1 MDELDKKLFN
11 DLSEKVEIPIRC
23 EYIIKN
29 ALKNGN
35 NKSKNILKNIILI
48 VARTCGIIFLTSGI
62 VFASAKIYE
71 NVWKEPK
78 KIDNFYGDNYE
89 YDENALY
96 GTGHSKDIDIS
107 KNNAIT
113 KEEAKI
119 KFEEILKKFGYENE
133 KIISIE
139 LADNPAD
146 DSLFYRATTENK
158 FMLDIDAKDTR
169 NFKIFTDIAYKDI
182 DKYRGTQEEVEKV
195 VEEICKKYGYDLSK
209 YNHKEIG
216 FNMAQSVFEES
227 LSNNTYIEYCPE
239 NANIWGVGY
248 NKEYNGVVNRSE
260 EIKVGIIP
268 EINELYYFIY
278 TNKAPENTDIVID
291 KEKAKE
297 IAIEKEKQL
306 NIGYNIKNTSVEL
319 DIVKMNGNAYLREN
333 NFEHYYE
340 SSTTENYPLNKL
352 LYYRVEEKVRQVWRV
367 KLEFEPTEKLEY
379 SEYSFTYF
387 IDTTTGEIVGGE

>member
-1 MDELDKKLFN
+1 MDKLDRKLFN

-23 EYIIKN
+23 EYVIKN
-29 ALKNGN
+29 ALKNGKS
-35 NKSKNILKNIILI
+35 KSKNKIKNIIL
-48 VARTCGIIFLTSGI
+48 VLARTCAAIFLTSGI

-78 KIDNFYGDNYE
+78 KVDSFYGDNYE
-89 YDENALY
+89 YNENELY
-96 GTGHSKDIDIS
+96 GIGHSKDIDIS
-107 KNNAIT
+107 KQNAIT
-113 KEEAKI
+113 KEEAKT

-139 LADNPAD
+139 LADNPSD

-158 FMLDIDAKDTR
+158 FLLDIDAKDTR

-182 DKYRGTQEEVEKV
+182 DNYRGTQEEVEKV
-195 VEEICKKYGYDLSK
+195 AEEICRKYGYDLSQ
-209 YNHKEIG
+209 YNHKEIT
-216 FNMAQSVFEES
+216 FNIAESVFEKS
-227 LSNNTYIEYCPE
+227 LTNNTYIEPSPDD
-239 NANIWGVGY
+239 ANIWRVKY
-248 NKEYNGVVNRSE
+248 NKEYNGVVNNYE
-260 EIKVGIIP
+260 EITIGIVP

-297 IAIEKEKQL
+297 IAIEKENKL

-333 NFEHYYE
+333 DFEHYYE
-340 SSTTENYPLNKL
+340 SSNTENYPLNKL

-367 KLEFEPTEKLEY
+367 KLEFEQTNDSKY
-379 SEYSFTYF
+379 NEYSFTYF
-387 IDTTTGEIVGGE
+387 IDTSTGEVVGGE